1 MKVKDLH
8 RLTHMLQSA
17 KAILSFVKGKRQA
30 SLNNRLLLSA
40 IIREFEIIGEAARMV
55 SEKTKQ
61 KFSKIPWPQLIG
73 MRNRLI
79 HAYFDIDHDLVWK
92 TIKMT
97 FLHSA
102 SLLED
107 IIADF

>member
-1 MKVKDLH
+1 MKDKDLH

-17 KAILSFVKGKRQA
+17 KAILSFVKGKRQS

-40 IIREFEIIGEAARMV
+40 VIREFEIIGEAARMV
-55 SEKTKQ
+55 SERTKQ

-92 TIKMT
+92 TIKNDLPS
-97 FLHSA
+97 FCD
-102 SLLED
+102 LLED